1 MARRQANSAAWV
13 PGGDVGGPGVHRGLY
28 GVVAVF
34 DGVDPVVCLIPGHRR
49 GDVSVAQLAQGGAFF
64 GVVLAAVLHQVVHR
78 VGVAGDEGLQGA
90 ARADRAQLAVIAD
103 EHQFRSGR
111 LGVGGQADQVDVV
124 GHARPRRRGR
134 RCGRRGAAGRGRA
147 ARSGWPR
154 FADSPRSASR
164 PRFWAAWPEVAVPIT
179 W

>member
-1 MARRQANSAAWV
+1 MA
-13 PGGDVGGPGVHRGLY
+13 GGDIGGPGVHRRLY
-28 GVVAVF
+28 GVVAVV
-34 DGVDPVVCLIPGHRR
+34 DGVDPAVRLIPGHRPA
-49 GDVSVAQLAQGGAFF
+49 DVSVAQLGQGGALF

-103 EHQFRSGR
+103 EHQLRPGR
-111 LGVGGQADQVDVV
+111 LDVGGQADQVDVV
-124 GHARPRRRGR
+124 GHARPRRRAR

-147 ARSGWPR
+147 ARSGWPASR
-154 FADSPRSASR
+154 DSPSSASL
-164 PRFWAAWPEVAVPIT
+164 PRLWAAWPEVAVPIT